1 MRHLQIW
8 TILLCLGLVFSCKKS
23 DDSSS
28 EEAAKSANLLAI
40 GKSANDILSNDTFT
54 KLKIE
59 IAYVTGFRPTRATTI
74 VLENYLKTYT
84 FKEDIEI
91 VFNELP
97 SPGKETLTL
106 EEIADLET
114 ENRTVYNDGETLG
127 VYIYFTDAPSS
138 SDDEGATL
146 GAVYRNTT
154 MVIYQPTVRRIAVRN
169 IIRESVVE
177 TATIKHEFGH
187 LLGLVDLGS
196 TPVNEHEDPE
206 SENHCNI
213 AGCLMGAELQFSRVG
228 KSSSYAE
235 ENDWLKSACSFNEK
249 SLLKILKSSTS
260 KSLKNTT
267 SLDDECILDLKSNG
281 GR

>member
-1 MRHLQIW
+1 M
-8 TILLCLGLVFSCKKS
+8 KS
-23 DDSSS
+23 DDTPS
-28 EEAAKSANLLAI
+28 EQAIKSANLLAI
-40 GKSANDILSNDTFT
+40 GQSANDILSNDTFT

-59 IAYVTGFRPTRATTI
+59 IAYVTGFRPTRAAII
-74 VLENYLKTYT
+74 VLENYLKIYT

-91 VFNELP
+91 VFKELP

-114 ENRTVYNDGETLG
+114 ENRSVYNDGETLG
-127 VYIYFTDAPSS
+127 IYIYFTDAPSA
-138 SDDEGATL
+138 SDDGGATL

-154 MVIYQPTVRRIAVRN
+154 MVVYQPTVRRIAVRN
-169 IIRESVVE
+169 LIRESVVE

-196 TPVNEHEDPE
+196 PPVNAHEDAE

-213 AGCLMGAELQFSRVG
+213 PGCLMGAELQFSRIG
-228 KSSSYAE
+228 KSSNFVE
-235 ENDWLKSACSFNEK
+235 QKDEPKSGCSFSEK

-260 KSLKNTT
+260 KSLNNTT
-267 SLDDECILDLKSNG
+267 TLDDECILDLKSNG